1 MAHMI
6 PSVISPDTKSTAE
19 KRIFK
24 WFQESEETEGWVVLH
39 SLGLVEHEK
48 LLYGE
53 IDFLV
58 LAPEYGIFA
67 LEVKGGRVKRENGM
81 WAFTNKKGET
91 SFKQR
96 GPFEQAKDGIHS
108 LMANIAKKADVEH
121 KKVAD
126 LFYWYGVMFPD
137 VEYDSVGVDEEQWQ
151 VFDCNDNGD
160 VAGFIKRLSKNAQK
174 KTEEIFGKFDRSK
187 LPNTK
192 DIKYLSNLLR
202 GDFDKAI
209 AMSARINYA
218 EQELLELTKK
228 QYACIDQLEDNKRG
242 VVRGPAGTGKT
253 LIAVEE
259 AKRATVN
266 GKKVALLCFNASLGK
281 WFKSYFET
289 APSEIRPQYIGTF
302 HGLLHEVVTRNGK
315 EVRVP
320 SDEAEK
326 AVFYSSIL
334 PSMAEESLLEQPL
347 EFDEIIVD
355 EAQDLLDETYLDLL
369 DLMLV
374 KGLERGTWKFFGDF
388 SRQAIYTDGEDEE
401 SLLDRLSDRTSF
413 IRFKL
418 VENCRNT
425 KQICEDIQTITG
437 FKAPSDLWSIVDGLP
452 VNHIT
457 CDSEISA
464 VEKLEE
470 LLDELVSKGIDKSKI
485 TILSPKKRENSIVDK
500 VEGVKIR
507 EFTFDSP
514 NAVTFSTIHSF
525 KGLENT
531 VIIITNID
539 TYECEQL
546 MYVGLSR
553 ARAGLYLLE
562 TKNAHKEYNELL
574 TRRLMNGR

>member
-1 MAHMI
+1 M
-6 PSVISPDTKSTAE
+6 
-19 KRIFK
+19 
-24 WFQESEETEGWVVLH
+24 
-39 SLGLVEHEK
+39 
-48 LLYGE
+48 
-53 IDFLV
+53 
-58 LAPEYGIFA
+58 
-67 LEVKGGRVKRENGM
+67 
-81 WAFTNKKGET
+81 
-91 SFKQR
+91 
-96 GPFEQAKDGIHS
+96 
-108 LMANIAKKADVEH
+108 
-121 KKVAD
+121 
-126 LFYWYGVMFPD
+126 
-137 VEYDSVGVDEEQWQ
+137 
-151 VFDCNDNGD
+151 
-160 VAGFIKRLSKNAQK
+160 
-174 KTEEIFGKFDRSK
+174 
-187 LPNTK
+187 
-192 DIKYLSNLLR
+192 
-202 GDFDKAI
+202 
-209 AMSARINYA
+209 
-218 EQELLELTKK
+218 
-228 QYACIDQLEDNKRG
+228 
-242 VVRGPAGTGKT
+242 
-253 LIAVEE
+253 
-259 AKRATVN
+259 N

-320 SDEAEK
+320 SDETEK

-374 KGLERGTWKFFGDF
+374 KGLDHGTWKFFGDF

-401 SLLDRLSDRTSF
+401 SLLDRLSNRTSF